1 MLTYWSSSRK
11 PSSLYVGPPSPPAP
25 EALPAAP
32 FLALPRP
39 PAESTSSETST
50 CDLWLELLTDNT
62 TQHNGNGTRTPSTI
76 DRQRARE
83 SPDLLYAL
91 VSAVLTLASNGSKA
105 SSV

>member
-25 EALPAAP
+25 EPLPAAP

-62 TQHNGNGTRTPSTI
+62 TEHNGTQPSTI

-91 VSAVLTLASNGSKA
+91 VSAVLTLASNGSNA